1 MFPILNP
8 PPSSLPIPSLW
19 VVGYAML
26 CYAKSLQAFPTLCDP
41 HRRQPTRLPRPWD
54 SPGKNAG
61 VGFHFLLHY
70 MKVKRESEVAQSCP
84 TLCDHMDTRLRRPWD
99 FLGKRTGVGCP
110 FLRHGI
116 FPTQGSYPGLPH
128 SRQTLYRQSHQGSW
142 ADWVGGGVVQRGG
155 GAHQELGSGTSSVT

>member
-1 MFPILNP
+1 
-8 PPSSLPIPSLW
+8 
-19 VVGYAML
+19 ML

-61 VGFHFLLHY
+61 VGCHFLLHY

-84 TLCDHMDTRLRRPWD
+84 TLCDHMDTRLCRPWD

-116 FPTQGSYPGLPH
+116 FPTQGSNPGLPPC
-128 SRQTLYRQSHQGSW
+128 RQILYQLSHQASPRILE
-142 ADWVGGGVVQRGG
+142 WV
-155 GAHQELGSGTSSVT
+155 ACPFSSRSSQSRDRTWVSCIAGRFFTI

>member
-1 MFPILNP
+1 MANNAVVNIL
-8 PPSSLPIPSLW
+8 
-19 VVGYAML
+19 VVL
-26 CYAKSLQAFPTLCDP
+26 DQ
-41 HRRQPTRLPRPWD
+41 
-54 SPGKNAG
+54 
-61 VGFHFLLHY
+61 LLHASKVTVISSREQY
-70 MKVKRESEVAQSCP
+70 KYLHMYHMKVKRESEVAQSCP